1 MDGQS
6 FVPLTPKGRK
16 NFKFPCGRKAGYEQV
31 EFTLPKLIVGDAVV
45 QFEFDTEFG
54 TTV

>member
-1 MDGQS
+1 MRVSIDGLS
-6 FVPLTPKGRK
+6 YVPLTPKGKK

-45 QFEFDTEFG
+45 
-54 TTV
+54 